1 MSFLCKCVYVGGWGE
16 GLIMMSTNIPHS
28 SLKINDD
35 RENTF
40 SLVCFMS
47 ETLSNALAHR
57 PLANGGPSD
66 LLRRDGVPLRS
77 PDCKKLK

>member
-1 MSFLCKCVYVGGWGE
+1 MV
-16 GLIMMSTNIPHS
+16 MMNINIPHS
-28 SLKINDD
+28 AYKIND

-40 SLVCFMS
+40 SLICFSS
-47 ETLSNALAHR
+47 EKLSNALTHR
-57 PLANGGPSD
+57 PLGNGGPSD